1 MLLNL
6 QVLWKFLQALHLQV
20 TTFFKYWL
28 NTSEYYHNTYEY
40 CHNTSKY
47 FAGEYTP
54 RTLQFFISVL
64 RILFVKGYCLK
75 CLELDNWT
83 KLKLVKWINYNP
95 IWHLVSLHHIWFT
108 DIIRKHIHFKLIMH
122 IIYVSSLKYR
132 MGRL

>member
-1 MLLNL
+1 MILTKNL
-6 QVLWKFLQALHLQV
+6 FKIASKVTIIVTMQV

-83 KLKLVKWINYNP
+83 KLKLVKWINYNQ

-108 DIIRKHIHFKLIMH
+108 DIIRKHFHFKLIICTSFM
-122 IIYVSSLKYR
+122 YLLWNKE
-132 MGRL
+132 